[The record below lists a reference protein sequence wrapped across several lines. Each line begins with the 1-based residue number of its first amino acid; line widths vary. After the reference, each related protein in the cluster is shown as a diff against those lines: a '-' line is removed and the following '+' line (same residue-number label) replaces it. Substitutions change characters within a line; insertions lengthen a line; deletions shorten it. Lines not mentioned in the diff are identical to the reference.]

1 MLDDVLKKIDLHIK
15 RALAAKNEIVQWG
28 DFDESVFQDEERV
41 KTIDSFIYRFI
52 KLQDLTGQKL
62 FKFYLDDIGD
72 YRDDM
77 SLLDVLDKLE
87 KLRVI
92 DKAETWMQ
100 FRKLRNELTHEYPD
114 NEDEITEGIKL
125 ALEAFDATLNI
136 IENLKKHRIRN
147 PEK

>member
-1 MLDDVLKKIDLHIK
+1 MLDDVFEKTNLHIK
-15 RALAAKNEIVQWG
+15 RALSAKKEIVMWG
-28 DFDESVFQDEERV
+28 DFDKQVFQDEQKV

-62 FKFYLDDIGD
+62 FKFYLDEIGD

-87 KLRVI
+87 KLKII
-92 DKAETWMQ
+92 DKSETWMQ

-114 NEDEITEGIKL
+114 NEDEIAEGIKL
-125 ALEAFDATLNI
+125 ALEAFDETLTI
-136 IENLKKHRIRN
+136 IENLKTHRKHIPN
-147 PEK
+147 S